1 MAKSSVEIKRKLRE
15 IKRLEINLRFHGD
28 ANEAEGNLVW
38 DEFFSLRS
46 GQNSSSKYNL
56 KTLEKMNRDEF
67 KEVLDEY
74 FYFVYFRNY
83 QERGLSFVNLYDPN
97 LLGLLGLP
105 LSATESEIKS
115 KFRELAKKYHPDMGG
130 DAEKFM
136 ELMDI
141 YNQLTDLNP

>member
-28 ANEAEGNLVW
+28 ANEAEGSLVW
-38 DEFFSLRS
+38 DEFFSLKS